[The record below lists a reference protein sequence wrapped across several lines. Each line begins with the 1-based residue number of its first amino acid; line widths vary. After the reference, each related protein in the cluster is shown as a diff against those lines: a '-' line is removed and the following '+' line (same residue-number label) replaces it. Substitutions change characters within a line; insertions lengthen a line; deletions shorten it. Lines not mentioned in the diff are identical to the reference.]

1 MTTSGCFIIVSFGP
15 IFGYLIV
22 TIIVLVS
29 SILIDFIIKHSKT
42 TNSNKSYT
50 PQKKIGLRNVKVL
63 TTAAMLG
70 ALSVI
75 IGIFCK
81 NFLNFGNGLFRITFE
96 NFPVILSGILF
107 GPTVGAAVGIVSDM
121 VSYFLSTQSFAISPI
136 VTLGAALVGA
146 VSGIVSN
153 YIIKKKSTFRIIM
166 SVLAAHA
173 VGSLIVK
180 TFGIYA
186 YYNMSYGMLL
196 LYRLPTYALI
206 IAIESFF
213 LCLIFRHKA
222 FTKYTR

>member
-1 MTTSGCFIIVSFGP
+1 M
-15 IFGYLIV
+15 
-22 TIIVLVS
+22 
-29 SILIDFIIKHSKT
+29 SKQ
-42 TNSNKSYT
+42 
-50 PQKKIGLRNVKVL
+50 QKNGLCNVKVL

-70 ALSVI
+70 ALSVV
-75 IGIFCK
+75 IGIICK
-81 NFLNFGNGLFRITFE
+81 NFLNFGNGLFRVTFE
-96 NFPVILSGILF
+96 NFPIILSGILF
-107 GPTVGAAVGIVSDM
+107 GPAVGAAVGIVSDM

-153 YIIKKKSTFRIIM
+153 YVIKKRGALRVVIST
-166 SVLAAHA
+166 LAAHI

-180 TFGIYA
+180 TFGIYT
-186 YYNMSYGMLL
+186 YYSMSYGMLL
-196 LYRLPTYALI
+196 LYRIPTYAAI

>member
-1 MTTSGCFIIVSFGP
+1 M
-15 IFGYLIV
+15 
-22 TIIVLVS
+22 
-29 SILIDFIIKHSKT
+29 SK
-42 TNSNKSYT
+42 K
-50 PQKKIGLRNVKVL
+50 QKNGLRNVKVL

-70 ALSVI
+70 ALSVV

-81 NFLNFGNGLFRITFE
+81 NFLNFGNGLFRVTFE
-96 NFPVILSGILF
+96 NFPIILSGILF
-107 GPTVGAAVGIVSDM
+107 GPAVGAAVGIVSDM

-146 VSGIVSN
+146 VSGTVSN
-153 YIIKKKSTFRIIM
+153 YVIKKRGALRVVISTL
-166 SVLAAHA
+166 SAHV

-180 TFGIYA
+180 TFGIYT
-186 YYNMSYGMLL
+186 YYSMSYDMLL
-196 LYRLPTYALI
+196 LYRIPTYAAI

>member
-1 MTTSGCFIIVSFGP
+1 M
-15 IFGYLIV
+15 
-22 TIIVLVS
+22 
-29 SILIDFIIKHSKT
+29 SKQQ
-42 TNSNKSYT
+42 NN
-50 PQKKIGLRNVKVL
+50 GLRNVKVL

-70 ALSVI
+70 ALSVV

-81 NFLNFGNGLFRITFE
+81 NFLNFGNGLFRVTFE
-96 NFPVILSGILF
+96 NFPIILSGILF
-107 GPTVGAAVGIVSDM
+107 GPVVGAVTGIVSDM

-146 VSGIVSN
+146 VSGAVSN
-153 YIIKKKSTFRIIM
+153 YIIKKRGAVRIIV
-166 SVLAAHA
+166 STLCAH
-173 VGSLIVK
+173 VIGSLIVK

-186 YYNMSYGMLL
+186 YYNMSYSMLL
-196 LYRLPTYALI
+196 LYRIPTYAAI

>member
-1 MTTSGCFIIVSFGP
+1 M
-15 IFGYLIV
+15 
-22 TIIVLVS
+22 
-29 SILIDFIIKHSKT
+29 SK
-42 TNSNKSYT
+42 K
-50 PQKKIGLRNVKVL
+50 QKNGLRNVKVL

-70 ALSVI
+70 ALSVV

-81 NFLNFGNGLFRITFE
+81 NFLNFGNGLFRVTFE
-96 NFPVILSGILF
+96 NFPIILSGILF
-107 GPTVGAAVGIVSDM
+107 GPAVGAAVGIVSDM

-153 YIIKKKSTFRIIM
+153 YIIKKRGTLRVVIST
-166 SVLAAHA
+166 LAAHA

-186 YYNMSYGMLL
+186 YYSMTYGMLL
-196 LYRLPTYALI
+196 LYRIPTYAAI
-206 IAIESFF
+206 IAVESFF

>member
-1 MTTSGCFIIVSFGP
+1 M
-15 IFGYLIV
+15 
-22 TIIVLVS
+22 
-29 SILIDFIIKHSKT
+29 SK
-42 TNSNKSYT
+42 K
-50 PQKKIGLRNVKVL
+50 QKNGLRNVKVL

-70 ALSVI
+70 ALSVV

-81 NFLNFGNGLFRITFE
+81 NFLNFGNGLFRVTFE
-96 NFPVILSGILF
+96 NFPIILSGILF
-107 GPTVGAAVGIVSDM
+107 GPAVGAAVGIVSDM

-146 VSGIVSN
+146 VSGTVSN
-153 YIIKKKSTFRIIM
+153 YVIKKRGALRVVIST
-166 SVLAAHA
+166 LAAHV

-180 TFGIYA
+180 TFGIYT
-186 YYNMSYGMLL
+186 YYSMSYGMLL
-196 LYRLPTYALI
+196 LYRIPTYAAI

>member
-1 MTTSGCFIIVSFGP
+1 MST
-15 IFGYLIV
+15 
-22 TIIVLVS
+22 
-29 SILIDFIIKHSKT
+29 KNEK
-42 TNSNKSYT
+42 
-50 PQKKIGLRNVKVL
+50 GLRNIRVL

-70 ALSVI
+70 ALSVV

-81 NFLNFGNGLFRITFE
+81 NFLNFGNGLFRVTFE
-96 NFPVILSGILF
+96 NFPIIMSGILF
-107 GPTVGAAVGIVSDM
+107 GPAVGAVTGIVSVM
-121 VSYFLSTQSFAISPI
+121 VSYFLSTQRFAISP
-136 VTLGAALVGA
+136 VVALGAALVGA

-153 YIIKKKSTFRIIM
+153 YIIKKRGAVRVIV

-186 YYNMSYGMLL
+186 YYNMSYWMLL
-196 LYRLPTYALI
+196 LYRIPTYAAI
-206 IAIESFF
+206 IAVESFF

>member
-1 MTTSGCFIIVSFGP
+1 MST
-15 IFGYLIV
+15 
-22 TIIVLVS
+22 
-29 SILIDFIIKHSKT
+29 
-42 TNSNKSYT
+42 
-50 PQKKIGLRNVKVL
+50 KKEKGLRNIRIL

-70 ALSVI
+70 ALSVV

-81 NFLNFGNGLFRITFE
+81 NFLNFGNGLFRVTFE
-96 NFPVILSGILF
+96 NFPIIMSGILF
-107 GPTVGAAVGIVSDM
+107 GPLVGAAVGIVSDM

-136 VTLGAALVGA
+136 VTLGAALVGV
-146 VSGIVSN
+146 VSGAVSN
-153 YIIKKKSTFRIIM
+153 YIIKKRGTARIIV

-186 YYNMSYGMLL
+186 YYSMSYGMLL

-213 LCLIFRHKA
+213 LCLIFKHKA

>member
-1 MTTSGCFIIVSFGP
+1 M
-15 IFGYLIV
+15 
-22 TIIVLVS
+22 
-29 SILIDFIIKHSKT
+29 SKQ
-42 TNSNKSYT
+42 
-50 PQKKIGLRNVKVL
+50 QKNGLRNVKVL

-70 ALSVI
+70 ALSVV

-81 NFLNFGNGLFRITFE
+81 NFLNFGNGLFRVTFE
-96 NFPVILSGILF
+96 NFPIILSGILF
-107 GPTVGAAVGIVSDM
+107 GPAVGAAVGIVSDM

-146 VSGIVSN
+146 VSGTVSN
-153 YIIKKKSTFRIIM
+153 YVIKKRGALRVIIST
-166 SVLAAHA
+166 LAAHV

-180 TFGIYA
+180 TFGIYT
-186 YYNMSYGMLL
+186 YYSMSYGMLL
-196 LYRLPTYALI
+196 LYRIPTYAAI

>member
-1 MTTSGCFIIVSFGP
+1 M
-15 IFGYLIV
+15 
-22 TIIVLVS
+22 
-29 SILIDFIIKHSKT
+29 SK
-42 TNSNKSYT
+42 K
-50 PQKKIGLRNVKVL
+50 QKNGLRNVKVL

-70 ALSVI
+70 ALSVV

-81 NFLNFGNGLFRITFE
+81 NFLNFGNGLFRVTFE
-96 NFPVILSGILF
+96 NFPIILSGILF
-107 GPTVGAAVGIVSDM
+107 GPAVGAAVGIVSDM

-153 YIIKKKSTFRIIM
+153 YIIKKRGTLRVVIST
-166 SVLAAHA
+166 LAAHV

-180 TFGIYA
+180 TFGIYT
-186 YYNMSYGMLL
+186 YYSMSYGMLL
-196 LYRLPTYALI
+196 LYRIPTYAAI

>member
-1 MTTSGCFIIVSFGP
+1 M
-15 IFGYLIV
+15 
-22 TIIVLVS
+22 
-29 SILIDFIIKHSKT
+29 SKQ
-42 TNSNKSYT
+42 
-50 PQKKIGLRNVKVL
+50 QKNGLRNVKVL

-70 ALSVI
+70 ALSVV

-81 NFLNFGNGLFRITFE
+81 NFLNFGNGLFRVTFE
-96 NFPVILSGILF
+96 NFPIIMSGILF
-107 GPTVGAAVGIVSDM
+107 GPVVGAVTGIISDM

-153 YIIKKKSTFRIIM
+153 YIIKKRSTLRIIL

-173 VGSLIVK
+173 IGSLIVK

-196 LYRLPTYALI
+196 LYRIPTYA
-206 IAIESFF
+206 AIVAVESFF

>member
-1 MTTSGCFIIVSFGP
+1 MST
-15 IFGYLIV
+15 
-22 TIIVLVS
+22 
-29 SILIDFIIKHSKT
+29 
-42 TNSNKSYT
+42 
-50 PQKKIGLRNVKVL
+50 KKEKGLRNIRIL

-70 ALSVI
+70 ALSVV

-81 NFLNFGNGLFRITFE
+81 NFLNFGNGLFRVTFE
-96 NFPVILSGILF
+96 NFPIIMSGILF
-107 GPTVGAAVGIVSDM
+107 GPAVGAVTGIVSDM

-153 YIIKKKSTFRIIM
+153 YIIKKRGAAQIIV

-196 LYRLPTYALI
+196 LYRIPTYAAI

>member
-1 MTTSGCFIIVSFGP
+1 MSA
-15 IFGYLIV
+15 
-22 TIIVLVS
+22 
-29 SILIDFIIKHSKT
+29 
-42 TNSNKSYT
+42 
-50 PQKKIGLRNVKVL
+50 KKEKGLRNVKVL

-81 NFLNFGNGLFRITFE
+81 NFLNFGNGLFRVTFE
-96 NFPVILSGILF
+96 NFPIIMSGILF
-107 GPTVGAAVGIVSDM
+107 GPAVGAVTGIVSDM

-153 YIIKKKSTFRIIM
+153 YIIKKHGAWRIVFST
-166 SVLAAHA
+166 LLAHA

-196 LYRLPTYALI
+196 LYRIPTYAAI
-206 IAIESFF
+206 IAVESFF

-222 FTKYTR
+222 FRKYTR

>member
-1 MTTSGCFIIVSFGP
+1 MSM
-15 IFGYLIV
+15 
-22 TIIVLVS
+22 
-29 SILIDFIIKHSKT
+29 
-42 TNSNKSYT
+42 
-50 PQKKIGLRNVKVL
+50 KKEKGLRNVKVL

-70 ALSVI
+70 ALSVV

-81 NFLNFGNGLFRITFE
+81 NFLNFGNGLFRVTFE
-96 NFPVILSGILF
+96 NFPIILSGILF
-107 GPTVGAAVGIVSDM
+107 GPAVGAAVGIVSDM

-153 YIIKKKSTFRIIM
+153 YIIKKRGIM
-166 SVLAAHA
+166 RTILSVSAAHA

-196 LYRLPTYALI
+196 LYRIPTYAI
-206 IAIESFF
+206 IITLESFF

>member
-1 MTTSGCFIIVSFGP
+1 M
-15 IFGYLIV
+15 
-22 TIIVLVS
+22 
-29 SILIDFIIKHSKT
+29 SK
-42 TNSNKSYT
+42 NQKS
-50 PQKKIGLRNVKVL
+50 GLRNVKVL

-70 ALSVI
+70 ALSVV

-81 NFLNFGNGLFRITFE
+81 NFLNFGNGLFRVTFE
-96 NFPVILSGILF
+96 NFPIIMSGILF
-107 GPTVGAAVGIVSDM
+107 GPIVGAVTGIVSDM

-153 YIIKKKSTFRIIM
+153 YVIKKKSTFRIIM

>member
-1 MTTSGCFIIVSFGP
+1 M
-15 IFGYLIV
+15 
-22 TIIVLVS
+22 
-29 SILIDFIIKHSKT
+29 SKQ
-42 TNSNKSYT
+42 
-50 PQKKIGLRNVKVL
+50 QKNGLRNVKVL

-70 ALSVI
+70 ALSVV

-81 NFLNFGNGLFRITFE
+81 NFLNFGNGLFRVTFE
-96 NFPVILSGILF
+96 NFPIILSGILF
-107 GPTVGAAVGIVSDM
+107 GPAVGAVTGIVSDM

-146 VSGIVSN
+146 VSGTVSN
-153 YIIKKKSTFRIIM
+153 YIIKKRGAVRITVSTLF
-166 SVLAAHA
+166 AHV

-186 YYNMSYGMLL
+186 YYNMSYGMLM
-196 LYRLPTYALI
+196 LYRIPTYAAI
-206 IAIESFF
+206 IAVESFF

>member
-1 MTTSGCFIIVSFGP
+1 M
-15 IFGYLIV
+15 
-22 TIIVLVS
+22 
-29 SILIDFIIKHSKT
+29 SK
-42 TNSNKSYT
+42 K
-50 PQKKIGLRNVKVL
+50 QKNGLRNVKVL

-70 ALSVI
+70 ALSVV

-81 NFLNFGNGLFRITFE
+81 NFLNFGNGLFRVTFE
-96 NFPVILSGILF
+96 NFPIILSGILF
-107 GPTVGAAVGIVSDM
+107 GPAVGAAVGIVSDM

-153 YIIKKKSTFRIIM
+153 YIIKKRGTLRVVIST
-166 SVLAAHA
+166 LAAHV

-186 YYNMSYGMLL
+186 YYSMTYGMLL
-196 LYRLPTYALI
+196 LYRIPTYAAI

-213 LCLIFRHKA
+213 LCLIFKHKA